1 MVMEK
6 FTSEY
11 KQEMELHTVKMECQR
26 QKKVG
31 LEELRVHTLRSI
43 SKLFLAIGLITFVGC
58 TSSNE
63 SQQTDKSADLTAK
76 NTKDAWYI
84 DQNTIAG
91 NALGTSFMIKTGEDS
106 LLISPEEISVFF
118 ADFNNELSTY
128 IPNSLISQFNNELQ
142 EIDLDETKYFK
153 TCLEKSI
160 AIYKS
165 TGGAFDPTIFPLVE
179 LWGFIKKADRIPT
192 QEEVDSVLAFVG
204 FEEGKMYAYQDG
216 VLKKKDNRFQ
226 LIFNAIAK
234 GQSVDELAAILDAK
248 GQESYYIEVGGEI
261 ITKGM
266 NDRNMK
272 WVIGIDEP
280 IESNTGFESTE
291 KRDLENYIEISGKAM
306 ATSGN
311 YRDFYEHDGVVY
323 SHTIS
328 PITGKPV
335 RRSILSAT
343 VIANDVA
350 TADAYATAFMVMG
363 VEDALELVNNHPELG
378 IDVYLLYDNEKGGIE
393 RAYNKGMMMYL
404 MDK

>member
-1 MVMEK
+1 
-6 FTSEY
+6 
-11 KQEMELHTVKMECQR
+11 MELHTVKMECQR

-63 SQQTDKSADLTAK
+63 SQQTDKSADLSAK

-91 NALGTSFMIKTGEDS
+91 NALGTSFMIKTGVDS

-142 EIDLDETKYFK
+142 EVDLNETKYFK

-363 VEDALELVNNHPELG
+363 VEGALELVNNHPELG

>member
-1 MVMEK
+1 
-6 FTSEY
+6 
-11 KQEMELHTVKMECQR
+11 
-26 QKKVG
+26 
-31 LEELRVHTLRSI
+31 
-43 SKLFLAIGLITFVGC
+43 
-58 TSSNE
+58 
-63 SQQTDKSADLTAK
+63 
-76 NTKDAWYI
+76 
-84 DQNTIAG
+84 
-91 NALGTSFMIKTGEDS
+91 MIKTGVDS

-350 TADAYATAFMVMG
+350 TADAYATAFMVIG

>member
-1 MVMEK
+1 MEK

-91 NALGTSFMIKTGEDS
+91 NALGTSFMIKTGVDS

-142 EIDLDETKYFK
+142 ELDLNETKYFK

-350 TADAYATAFMVMG
+350 TADAYATAFMVIG

>member
-1 MVMEK
+1 MEK

-142 EIDLDETKYFK
+142 EVDLNETKYFK